1 MEGGAG
7 VRTETF
13 WVNIVLILN
22 QEEEKKEKELPLSVM
37 AEQVILISSPDED
50 NLKSLKKYTNQLHNV
65 IWK

>member
-22 QEEEKKEKELPLSVM
+22 QEEKKRKRNFLF
-37 AEQVILISSPDED
+37 Q
-50 NLKSLKKYTNQLHNV
+50 
-65 IWK
+65 